1 MPVFPERI
9 HIEGEDTLLR
19 RAARSDQYRHL
30 IDGLLA
36 LLIVGGMLLIA
47 AILVLMG
54 L

>member
-1 MPVFPERI
+1 MPVFPEHI

-19 RAARSDQYRHL
+19 RAARGDQYRHL

-36 LLIVGGMLLIA
+36 LIMVGGVLLIV
-47 AILVLMG
+47 AILVLMM